1 MEKVSLDNLRIER
14 KAESTADRAPIGK
27 ILGWIAAVIVLGVA
41 LFALY
46 TQWIAPSRLPEPE
59 LMTVKR
65 MTNTANP
72 PLLTASGYLVADRQA
87 TISPKMAG
95 RVVRLGFD
103 IGSNVRR
110 GQVLAVLESEDLLAQ
125 VDEAAA
131 ALNNAQ
137 LEYNRQ
143 RAMYEQGVS
152 SRALLDAAEA
162 QLRITRAR
170 VARGKVALT
179 DNVVR
184 APFDGTITAKNTEV
198 GEVISPYSVTSQG
211 SSQGGG
217 SIATLADLNSMEMDA
232 DVNESNLSQLRLSQ
246 PAEITVDAFP
256 GRKWRAR
263 VRRIVPRADRAKGV
277 VQVKL
282 EILDPK
288 EGLLPEMSAS
298 AAFLGQERTAS
309 EIAEKP
315 KIWVP
320 AAAVGSDGGGPFIAV
335 VKDGR
340 VERRRITS
348 GQTREGRIEILQ
360 GLNEGET
367 IITRDVATYKD
378 GARVKVPKSS

>member
-14 KAESTADRAPIGK
+14 KAESTSDRAPTGK
-27 ILGWIAAVIVLGVA
+27 ILGWIAAVIVLGIA

-46 TQWIAPSRLPEPE
+46 TQWIVPARLPEPE

-103 IGSNVRR
+103 IGSHVRR
-110 GQVLAVLESEDLLAQ
+110 GDVLAVLESEDLLAQ
-125 VDEAAA
+125 VDEASA

-170 VARGKVALT
+170 VARGNVALT

-232 DVNESNLSQLRLSQ
+232 EVNESNLSQLRLSQ

-298 AAFLGQERTAS
+298 AAFLAQERTAA
-309 EIAEKP
+309 EIEEKP
-315 KIWVP
+315 RIWVP
-320 AAAVGSDGGGPFIAV
+320 AAALGTDGGGPFLAV
-335 VKDGR
+335 VKDER
-340 VERRRITS
+340 VERRRVTS
-348 GQTREGRIEILQ
+348 GQTREGRIEIVQ

-378 GARVKVPKSS
+378 GARVKVPKT

>member
-27 ILGWIAAVIVLGVA
+27 ILGWIAAVIVLAVA
-41 LFALY
+41 LFVLY
-46 TQWIAPSRLPEPE
+46 TQWIVPSRLPEPE

-103 IGSNVRR
+103 IGSHVRR
-110 GQVLAVLESEDLLAQ
+110 GDILAVLESEDLLAQ

-162 QLRITRAR
+162 QLRIARAR
-170 VARGKVALT
+170 VARGNVALT

-184 APFDGTITAKNTEV
+184 APFDGTITAKATEV

-282 EILDPK
+282 EILDSK

-298 AAFLGQERTAS
+298 AAFLGQERTAA
-309 EIAEKP
+309 EIEEKP

-320 AAAVGSDGGGPFIAV
+320 AAAVGSDGGGPFLAV
-335 VKDGR
+335 VKDAR
-340 VERRRITS
+340 VERRRINS
-348 GQTREGRIEILQ
+348 GQTREGRIEI
-360 GLNEGET
+360 
-367 IITRDVATYKD
+367 
-378 GARVKVPKSS
+378 

>member
-14 KAESTADRAPIGK
+14 KAESTSDRASIGK
-27 ILGWIAAVIVLGVA
+27 ILGWVAAVVVLGIA
-41 LFALY
+41 LFVLY
-46 TQWIAPSRLPEPE
+46 TQWIVPARLPEPE

-72 PLLTASGYLVADRQA
+72 ALLTASGYLVADRQA

-103 IGSNVRR
+103 IGSHVRR
-110 GQVLAVLESEDLLAQ
+110 GDVLAVLESEDLLAQ
-125 VDEAAA
+125 VDEASA

-170 VARGKVALT
+170 VARGNVALT

-232 DVNESNLSQLRLSQ
+232 EVNESNLSQLRLSQ

-288 EGLLPEMSAS
+288 DGLLPEMSAS
-298 AAFLGQERTAS
+298 AAFLGQERTPA
-309 EIAEKP
+309 EIEEKP
-315 KIWVP
+315 RIWAP
-320 AAAVGSDGGGPFIAV
+320 AAAVGTDGGGPFLAV
-335 VKDGR
+335 VKDER

-367 IITRDVATYKD
+367 IITKDVATYKD
-378 GARVKVPKSS
+378 GARVKVPKT

>member
-1 MEKVSLDNLRIER
+1 
-14 KAESTADRAPIGK
+14 
-27 ILGWIAAVIVLGVA
+27 
-41 LFALY
+41 
-46 TQWIAPSRLPEPE
+46 
-59 LMTVKR
+59 MTVKR

-72 PLLTASGYLVADRQA
+72 ALLTASGYLVADRQA

-103 IGSNVRR
+103 IGSHVRR
-110 GQVLAVLESEDLLAQ
+110 GDILAVLESEDLLAQ

-170 VARGKVALT
+170 VARGNVALT

-184 APFDGTITAKNTEV
+184 APFDGTITAKATEV

-282 EILDPK
+282 EILDSK

-298 AAFLGQERTAS
+298 AAFLGQERTAA
-309 EIAEKP
+309 EIEEKP

-320 AAAVGSDGGGPFIAV
+320 AAAVGSDSGGPFLAV
-335 VKDGR
+335 VKDAR
-340 VERRRITS
+340 VERRRINS

-378 GARVKVPKSS
+378 GARVKIPKT